1 MAESSVLDKLLGF
14 LKGFLSSMPSPIE
27 GFSMNDVKVKEEGD
41 VFSSLFSFSA
51 GVNEDVEYA
60 VGDDTITRTGQGVK
74 DIGGND
80 IDVYIL
86 LKALNARDVFNPILS
101 GLNQL
106 NSLDDKEKAALF
118 TVLLG
123 DEREDD
129 LTVAGAKSREEGL
142 LGINL
147 ISGSGSPFK
156 YKTAPFNGQ
165 SWSWGDI
172 ADDALRYGLEC
183 QSPGAAYGA
192 ITNVPLTKC
201 EDLIKEYLVDTAK
214 AIATADEVQIDI
226 MDFVKPILL
235 RMQAWLVKYYEAA
248 IQKYNPDNVK
258 NPDSWEDEKL
268 KDPNMIEIF
277 EPTDNGLQS
286 TGESYDKTTPDGV
299 AKIKEYASHGYV
311 GEGGA
316 SLMDLITSS
325 RHISAKLRK
334 IQGSIDLLALES
346 NYSPSDTLDD
356 LEDIIYQDE
365 FLDTL
370 TEEPQAFDISVDNE
384 GYDIEQCEN
393 CEIDPCAGLCE
404 VFKSGIRAYRNLYIL
419 HWMAKGNDM
428 MKLHLMTEDMYEE
441 LQGEIDTIGELL
453 VEKQGT
459 VPQLDF
465 PCDYL
470 PIQEYDFQTGLSQI
484 KSLIQMYIDCI
495 DYAYCNQD
503 SDVQSTLDEWL
514 RYWNKQLNYFVKGQ
528 EI

>member
-51 GVNEDVEYA
+51 GVNENVDFT
-60 VGDDTITRTGQGVK
+60 VGDDTISKPSQGVK

-80 IDVYIL
+80 IDVYVL

-101 GLNQL
+101 GLNKL
-106 NSLDDKEKAALF
+106 DSLQDKEKAALF

-123 DEREDD
+123 DDRGDD
-129 LTVAGAKSREEGL
+129 LTVAGAKSRSQGL
-142 LGINL
+142 LGLDLIN
-147 ISGSGSPFK
+147 GGGDP
-156 YKTAPFNGQ
+156 YRYTTAPFAGT
-165 SWSWGDI
+165 SWSWGNVAEDK
-172 ADDALRYGLEC
+172 LRYGLEC
-183 QSPGAAYGA
+183 QSPGADYGA

-226 MDFVKPILL
+226 TDFVKPILL

-258 NPDSWEDEKL
+258 NPDSWEDKKPKEPEWRAVFDQEGKMIDQIDINSDDGAQKAEQYAAQGFQVGAAKHIDVTL
-268 KDPNMIEIF
+268 QRIAGTADFNMTAIRANYDPSLVLVDMDEIVGQPEFIESLSE
-277 EPTDNGLQS
+277 EPTTYAINVD
-286 TGESYDKTTPDGV
+286 DDG
-299 AKIKEYASHGYV
+299 
-311 GEGGA
+311 
-316 SLMDLITSS
+316 
-325 RHISAKLRK
+325 
-334 IQGSIDLLALES
+334 
-346 NYSPSDTLDD
+346 
-356 LEDIIYQDE
+356 
-365 FLDTL
+365 
-370 TEEPQAFDISVDNE
+370 FDIE
-384 GYDIEQCEN
+384 PCEECLECGP
-393 CEIDPCAGLCE
+393 CEGLCE

-428 MKLHLMTEDMYEE
+428 MKLHLMTEEMYEE

-470 PIQEYDFQTGLSQI
+470 PIQEYDFQTGLLQI

>member
-60 VGDDTITRTGQGVK
+60 VGDDTITRTGQGLK

-86 LKALNARDVFNPILS
+86 LRALNARDVFNPILS
-101 GLNQL
+101 GLNQF
-106 NSLDDKEKAALF
+106 NSLNDKEKAALF

-123 DEREDD
+123 EGREDD

-147 ISGSGSPFK
+147 ISGSGAPFK

-183 QSPGAAYGA
+183 QSPGADYGS

-201 EDLIKEYLVDTAK
+201 KDLIKEYLVDTAK

-226 MDFVKPILL
+226 MDFVTPILL

-258 NPDSWEDEKL
+258 NPDSWDADTEPDDDQKQN
-268 KDPNMIEIF
+268 KTVAVFYPDPDQGIAEHVDI
-277 EPTDNGLQS
+277 S
-286 TGESYDKTTPDGV
+286 TP
-299 AKIKEYASHGYV
+299 
-311 GEGGA
+311 EGQA
-316 SLMDLITSS
+316 
-325 RHISAKLRK
+325 H
-334 IQGSIDLLALES
+334 
-346 NYSPSDTLDD
+346 LDD
-356 LEDIIYQDE
+356 LLSQGYTIMESKQIKVTLQRIAGTSEFNMTAIRANYDPSLVLVDMDE
-365 FLDTL
+365 IVGQPEFIESLS
-370 TEEPQAFDISVDNE
+370 EEPTTYAINVDDDGFDIE
-384 GYDIEQCEN
+384 PCEECLECGP
-393 CEIDPCAGLCE
+393 CEGLCE

-428 MKLHLMTEDMYEE
+428 MKLHLMTEEMYEE

-470 PIQEYDFQTGLSQI
+470 PIQEYDFQTGLLQI

-514 RYWNKQLNYFVKGQ
+514 RYWNKQLNYFVGRQ
-528 EI
+528 EV

>member
-86 LKALNARDVFNPILS
+86 LRALNARDVFNPILS
-101 GLNQL
+101 GLNQF

-123 DEREDD
+123 EGREDD

-183 QSPGAAYGA
+183 QSPGADYGS

-258 NPDSWEDEKL
+258 NPDSWDDDTEPDDQKQGEANQANDKNTEDQNMADVSEDLAAQIENTFTSKHIDVTL
-268 KDPNMIEIF
+268 QRIAGTTDFNMTAIRANYDPSLVLADMDEIVGQPEFIESLS
-277 EPTDNGLQS
+277 EDPTTYAINVD
-286 TGESYDKTTPDGV
+286 DDG
-299 AKIKEYASHGYV
+299 
-311 GEGGA
+311 
-316 SLMDLITSS
+316 
-325 RHISAKLRK
+325 
-334 IQGSIDLLALES
+334 
-346 NYSPSDTLDD
+346 
-356 LEDIIYQDE
+356 
-365 FLDTL
+365 
-370 TEEPQAFDISVDNE
+370 FDIE
-384 GYDIEQCEN
+384 PCEECLECGP
-393 CEIDPCAGLCE
+393 CEGLCE

-470 PIQEYDFQTGLSQI
+470 PIQKYDFQTGLSQI

-514 RYWNKQLNYFVKGQ
+514 RYWNKQMNYFVKGQ
-528 EI
+528 EV